1 MGRIVSA
8 DAVSATPTV
17 GCRAVS
23 LQVRPVHTRSELKS
37 FIKLPFAIH
46 RDNPVWVPPLLWERK
61 QYLDRKKNPYF
72 EHADAEYF
80 IAWRDGQPV
89 GRITAMVDRQL
100 NDYHGWNW
108 GTFGFFECL
117 DDQEAATALV
127 DAADAWVRARGCDRL
142 VGPMDFTMNDEVGIL
157 IEGFDLRP
165 MIKQP
170 WHPPYYQQLM
180 ERQGLVKAH
189 DLLMWNLEVSD
200 RSSVLPVI
208 DDLAAQVEP
217 KHHITLRHMSKRD
230 LQNEIRRFVEVY
242 NAAWSKNWG
251 FTPISEN
258 EMKHTAKDMKFVL
271 DEDWTWVAEYEGET
285 VGVALTIPDFNQ
297 AIEKANGRLFPFGW
311 ARILLKKRSI
321 DRVRVGFLGVKPE
334 YQHTGVAAAF
344 YVAHFDMAAKKPQDG
359 GEMGWILESNKG
371 MNRGMEAM
379 GGRVV
384 KKYRL
389 YERVF
394 ES

>member
-1 MGRIVSA
+1 VP
-8 DAVSATPTV
+8 VE
-17 GCRAVS
+17 
-23 LQVRPVHTRSELKS
+23 VRPVHSRADIRR

-46 RDNPVWVPPLLWERK
+46 RDHERWVPPLIWERK
-61 QYLDRKKNPYF
+61 QFLNRKKNPYF
-72 EHADAEYF
+72 RHAEAEYF
-80 IAWRDGQPV
+80 MAWRDGDPV

-100 NDYHGWNW
+100 NDYHGWKW
-108 GTFGFFECL
+108 GSFGNFEVF
-117 DDQEAATALV
+117 DDAEAAGALV
-127 DAADAWVRARGCDRL
+127 DAAEAWVRERGMDRL

-165 MIKQP
+165 MLKQP
-170 WHPPYYQQLM
+170 WHPPYYQRLLEDHGM
-180 ERQGLVKAH
+180 AKAH

-200 RSSVLPVI
+200 RSSVLPII
-208 DDLAAQVEP
+208 DELAAAVGP
-217 KHHITLRHMSKRD
+217 KHNITLRHMDKKD
-230 LQNEIRRFVEVY
+230 LENEMRRFVEVY
-242 NAAWSKNWG
+242 NAAWKDNWG
-251 FTPISEN
+251 FTPISEH
-258 EMKHTAKDMKFVL
+258 EAIQTAKDLKIVI
-271 DEDWTWVAEYEGET
+271 DPDWTWVAEAEDGET

-297 AIEKANGRLFPFGW
+297 AIEKANGRLFPLGW
-311 ARILLKKRSI
+311 AKILRHKPKI

-344 YVAHFDMAAKKPQDG
+344 YVEHFEMATRKPQDG

-371 MNRGMEAM
+371 MNRGMKAM

-394 ES
+394 DA